1 MEQGDLKDEIA
12 DRFAQN
18 VKGYKAKL
26 TAQVGKNT
34 NTDRVI
40 KNGAVLVTVFQIL
53 SRFLQEAEQPQY
65 TLLCLQGPSWQ
76 SPAK

>member
-40 KNGAVLVTVFQIL
+40 KNGAVLVTVF
-53 SRFLQEAEQPQY
+53 
-65 TLLCLQGPSWQ
+65 
-76 SPAK
+76 